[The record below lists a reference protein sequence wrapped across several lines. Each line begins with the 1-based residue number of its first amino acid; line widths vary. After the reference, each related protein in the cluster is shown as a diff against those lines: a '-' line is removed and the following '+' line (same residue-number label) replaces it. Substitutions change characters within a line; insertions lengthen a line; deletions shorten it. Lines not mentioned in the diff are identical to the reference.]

1 MPPSSEYGRTIR
13 VTKAVPPLNWLIA
26 MAAKNFTPDP
36 TQPHL
41 YSGMNYMAGVVITR
55 LCIQAHLKA
64 KIMEAK
70 YPL

>member
-1 MPPSSEYGRTIR
+1 MPKTSG
-13 VTKAVPPLNWLIA
+13 VPPLNWLIVL
-26 MAAKNFTPDP
+26 AAKNFTADP

-41 YSGMNYMAGVVITR
+41 YSGMNYMAGVLITR
-55 LCIQAHLKA
+55 YCIQAHLKA